1 MEIISFNKILRGQ
14 SSLCVYEVLHT
25 DKRLVCLLFNMESA
39 SSESLSVSARLES
52 CIYNYHPHATE
63 SECVC
68 CVLSKKR
75 DSISQRAR
83 RQRILKKNHFNPA
96 QRMEYVCGALC
107 NYTLGARNQKRDSRF
122 LARSRISHRV
132 ENTKSHSQRAAQK
145 GGRKRA
151 NPSSMKKK
159 IGCTR
164 AMPCGAQLHCI
175 TLYLSASQ
183 PNAPPQQQCPR
194 HKHTEFPSIYN
205 GRREQKR

>member
-1 MEIISFNKILRGQ
+1 
-14 SSLCVYEVLHT
+14 
-25 DKRLVCLLFNMESA
+25 MESA

-175 TLYLSASQ
+175 TSLRQ
-183 PNAPPQQQCPR
+183 PVECTAAAAVPQTQTHRIPIHLQWETRAKEIGEHAPG
-194 HKHTEFPSIYN
+194 I
-205 GRREQKR
+205 